1 MKKLTSNTKY
11 EIIDGEAIIY
21 ARAKGS
27 NKLTAAFKCHPAT
40 IDLIKEYG
48 FKSAINKSLLCKA

>member
-1 MKKLTSNTKY
+1 MKKLTLNTKY
-11 EIIDGEAIIY
+11 EIFDGEAIIY

-40 IDLIKEYG
+40 IDHIKDYG
-48 FKSAINKSLLCKA
+48 FKSAISKSLLCKA